1 MSLRLLLITAHPDD
15 ECFAFGGALALAA
28 DRAVETTVLCL
39 TDGQA
44 AKHRGDSH
52 SSQNLGQIRRAE
64 FEASCKIL
72 GVTHAETLNY
82 QDAQLE
88 HEPLSKIAGDL
99 VQRIRAIKPHVV
111 LTFGADGAANTHPD
125 HTSVSLATTAAFH
138 WAGSAKRFPN
148 LGSPWQAQ
156 RLFHQT
162 TDFFLP
168 DRPAPLPAPWTLK
181 LDIAS
186 AFDRKV
192 AAFRAHTSQAPLAQ
206 FAIPLFEQHGKHEL
220 YTLMASATPHLATQ
234 STDMFEA
241 ITE

>member
-138 WAGSAKRFPN
+138 WAGSA
-148 LGSPWQAQ
+148 
-156 RLFHQT
+156 
-162 TDFFLP
+162 
-168 DRPAPLPAPWTLK
+168 
-181 LDIAS
+181 
-186 AFDRKV
+186 
-192 AAFRAHTSQAPLAQ
+192 
-206 FAIPLFEQHGKHEL
+206 
-220 YTLMASATPHLATQ
+220 
-234 STDMFEA
+234 
-241 ITE
+241 